1 MSSYEE
7 EPQSR
12 KKQKLNTITETL
24 NEFNSAI
31 KANPVQK
38 TMTPSGKSLHRC
50 KFGQECVRENPA
62 HFSDFHHPID
72 ELYLSGLNERI
83 VTYKPY
89 VDALLEVAFKHKS
102 DRALDD
108 NIQEIIDWFIMTNG
122 SNPAGKGATNSVI
135 LNKSKR
141 TVRYFA
147 EDTVYFYLLAILHKY
162 FDSYA
167 AYSINVLMIFLMRIE
182 EAAVTG
188 IYKMT
193 PREYRIIFQKE
204 ANPRKGIDIADKF
217 ILLGNTTLYFAFQNS
232 RKPRPMTATATA
244 TGGRRTY
251 GRKVGRRRKTVKR
264 KKGKKRD

>member
-24 NEFNSAI
+24 NKFNAAI
-31 KANPVQK
+31 QANPAKK
-38 TMTPSGKSLHRC
+38 TMAPSGTSLHRC
-50 KFGQECVRENPA
+50 KFGQECVRENRY

-141 TVRYFA
+141 TVRYFP

-167 AYSINVLMIFLMRIE
+167 AYSINALMIFLMRIE

-193 PREYRIIFQKE
+193 PREYTLLFGITN
-204 ANPRKGIDIADKF
+204 ADTSKGIDIADNF
-217 ILLGNTTLYFAFQNS
+217 ILLGNTTLYFAFQKS
-232 RKPRPMTATATA
+232 RPKRPMTGTA